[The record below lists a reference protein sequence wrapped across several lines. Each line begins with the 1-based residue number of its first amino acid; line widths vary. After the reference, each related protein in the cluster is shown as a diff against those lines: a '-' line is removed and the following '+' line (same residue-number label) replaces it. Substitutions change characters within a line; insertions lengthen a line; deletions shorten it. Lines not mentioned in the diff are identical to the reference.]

1 MQLLPLLCRSL
12 VFSALPFFL
21 LLISASALYAQA
33 SPTASKPAAASI
45 FAAYSLVSTDRKLPL
60 NTQAAT
66 NSESTKNSGFTF
78 GADISFNL
86 PHGFIPSLEG
96 RIKVAPGSFVSEN
109 TYGGG
114 VRLEQRFQ
122 YFHPYVDFLWGYG
135 TISFPQLHSSQ
146 PNDNSIIYAL
156 GGGLD
161 YNLTPNWATRVD
173 YQYEFWKTGM
183 NVAFNP
189 SALTIGVVY
198 RVPFHSYQHR

>member
-1 MQLLPLLCRSL
+1 MQQVPCRSL
-12 VFSALPFFL
+12 VFSVLQFFL
-21 LLISASALYAQA
+21 LFISAPVLYAQA
-33 SPTASKPAAASI
+33 SPTATKPAAASV

-78 GADISFNL
+78 GADISLNL

-96 RIKVAPGSFVSEN
+96 RITVAPGSFVSEN

-114 VRLEQRFQ
+114 IRLEHRFQ
-122 YFHPYVDFLWGYG
+122 YFHPYADFLVSYG

-146 PNDNSIIYAL
+146 PNDNSIVPAT

-183 NVAFNP
+183 NVSFNP
-189 SALTIGVVY
+189 SVLTIGVVY
-198 RVPFHSYQHR
+198 RVPRHSYQSR